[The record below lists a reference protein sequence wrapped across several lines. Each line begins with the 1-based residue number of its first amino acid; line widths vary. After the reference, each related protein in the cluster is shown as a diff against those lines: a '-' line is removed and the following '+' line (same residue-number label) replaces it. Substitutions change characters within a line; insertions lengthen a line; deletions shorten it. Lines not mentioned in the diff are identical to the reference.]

1 MTKGSAVEQLYR
13 EVKAE
18 LTSRTHLPGQ
28 RIDVAD
34 LCERYAVSPTPMRN
48 VLNRLVGESIVETH
62 SHDGFYIPRITESS
76 LRDML
81 AWSEHLL
88 VLAIDAA
95 SDTTPRTSLPEP
107 NDDVVVETETIFR
120 EMARLN
126 PNGEIDLAV
135 ASLNDR
141 LRSLRRLPDARPI
154 EQRHG
159 GSRPPG
165 GMGWR
170 KHAGASPPG
179 SEVPRRTTIGSD
191 ANHRPGLHGARG
203 VTPWSIAAVPGLRGH
218 DPGAVI
224 FRKSRRR

>member
-1 MTKGSAVEQLYR
+1 MTKGSAVEQLYH

-95 SDTTPRTSLPEP
+95 SDTAPRTGLPEP
-107 NDDVVVETETIFR
+107 SDDVVVETETLFR

-126 PNGEIDLAV
+126 PNGEIDLAI

-141 LRSLRRLPDARPI
+141 LRSLRRLPDAQAIDSGEEVRDLRA
-154 EQRHG
+154 EWG
-159 GSRPPG
+159 GGSVPALRLLVQKYHAGRQSALTQIIALAYTAPVTLPLIHRGRSRPP
-165 GMGWR
+165 
-170 KHAGASPPG
+170 
-179 SEVPRRTTIGSD
+179 
-191 ANHRPGLHGARG
+191 RP
-203 VTPWSIAAVPGLRGH
+203 
-218 DPGAVI
+218 
-224 FRKSRRR
+224 

>member
-154 EQRHG
+154 DSGKEVRDLRAEWSG
-159 GSRPPG
+159 GSVPTLRLLVQ
-165 GMGWR
+165 
-170 KHAGASPPG
+170 KYHAGRQSALTQIIALAYTAPVASPL
-179 SEVPRRTTIGSD
+179 V
-191 ANHRPGLHGARG
+191 HRGR
-203 VTPWSIAAVPGLRGH
+203 
-218 DPGAVI
+218 
-224 FRKSRRR
+224 SRPTRP